1 MRWALVIITI
11 TLLTGFSNPLSAQQ
25 YIFKNYTVNDGLV
38 ANYIHRIY
46 QDSKGFL
53 WIATWEGLSK
63 YDGYQFTNY
72 NTSNGLSHNTI
83 NDFYESKNGELY
95 IATNGGGLDKV
106 SGNKLISRAIPST
119 VIVNRF
125 LKSPNHPVIVSTDGN
140 GLHEFKEGKLIKPTQ
155 ASPEYSYNNIA
166 TLNDSLFIAS
176 SNYSIQVLDLN
187 YKLYADLV
195 DTNSHSPEKLVYK
208 DSKNR
213 IWTGA
218 HAGLKLLMLPVQ
230 RNKPLI
236 KINPP
241 FPFAISALQKN
252 KINDIFEDADGI
264 IWIGTTAGLVRI
276 NPAGFHQLITTKEG
290 LVSDNITSIFQ
301 DKEKNIWFG
310 TTSGLS
316 KLVAN
321 SDIRIYKTGNGLL
334 SNNMYFTVPS
344 RSGYLLAGGDK
355 GVQLFNKES
364 GNFTTVSKNDD
375 EVFLNVISTDKSLLL
390 LNNNKMVLFD
400 TASLKISEN
409 SSFDLGKLKLR
420 LYTHDKNENL
430 FAGDD
435 IGLYFLSAKSTVP
448 KVFLQRRVTALLFDK
463 QGYLWIG
470 TWDDGLYRIK
480 YSADN
485 DSFRILSNIHYLENK
500 FIRSLFEDAEGNI
513 WAGTRYDGVFQIA
526 KNALISI
533 LNFNQNTGLTSNWV
547 TNITEDRK
555 GNIWLAFY
563 MGLDKLIKQDNSY
576 RVFNF
581 SRISNFFTPVV
592 SMGIDDEGIMWLAT
606 TEGMVQITDNEIDKL
621 PPLPVYITKVISSD
635 SLYTADAE
643 MLKLDYHHD
652 QIQFEF
658 SSPGFINEKQIVYS
672 YRLSGSSNPEWKEA
686 GNQHSISYANLEA
699 GDYRFE
705 VRCRGWNSAW
715 GKPAG
720 FSFSIS
726 PPFWETTLFRIAGI
740 ALIAAVVY
748 YFFRRRIAEV
758 RHEAE
763 MNRKIAETEMM
774 ALRAQMNPH
783 FIFNCI
789 NSIDALIQ
797 SNDKYH
803 ATVYLNKFAKLIR
816 NILDSSKQNVVAL
829 SKDIETLQLY
839 IDMEQFRYENKFT
852 AKIEA
857 EPSLLQD
864 DYKVPPLIIQPYVE
878 NAILHGLKN
887 RVDNEGRLAVSV
899 KRQNGQIE
907 FIIEDNGVGRS
918 NGSESKLND
927 KRSYGMQMSK
937 DRIKIFNKEE
947 IASVLIT
954 DLEKDGKAAGTK
966 VQVLLNIQ

>member
-1 MRWALVIITI
+1 MRCVSVITIITF
-11 TLLTGFSNPLSAQQ
+11 LSGFINPLSAQQ
-25 YIFKNYTVNDGLV
+25 YIFKNYSVNDGLV
-38 ANYIHRIY
+38 ANYVHRIY

-53 WIATWEGLSK
+53 WIATLEGLSK

-72 NTSNGLSHNTI
+72 NTTHGLSNNI
-83 NDFYESKNGELY
+83 VNDFYESENGDFFV
-95 IATNGGGLDKV
+95 ATNSGGLDMI
-106 SGNKLISRAIPST
+106 SGNKVIPKAIQST
-119 VIVNRF
+119 IIVNRF
-125 LKSPNHPVIVSTDGN
+125 LKNPPHRVIVSTDGM
-140 GLHEFKEGKLIKPTQ
+140 GLQEFKDGKLIKPKQ
-155 ASPEYSYNNIA
+155 PFPDHSYTNMVM
-166 TLNDSLFIAS
+166 LNDSLFIAS

-187 YKLYADLV
+187 FNLFAQVFDST
-195 DTNSHSPEKLVYK
+195 TNFSDNMFFK

-213 IWTGA
+213 IWTGTPL
-218 HAGLKLLMLPVQ
+218 GLELLLLPAQ
-230 RNKPLI
+230 RNMPIK

-241 FPFAISALQKN
+241 SALAFKRTRV
-252 KINDIFEDADGI
+252 NDIFEDPN
-264 IWIGTTAGLVRI
+264 GTTWIATNGGLIKI
-276 NPAGFHQLITTKEG
+276 NAEGFHQLITTKEG
-290 LVSDNITSIFQ
+290 LISDNVTRIFQ

-310 TTSGLS
+310 TSLGLS
-316 KLVAN
+316 KLVTDL
-321 SDIRIYKTGNGLL
+321 DIRIYKTGL
-334 SNNMYFTVPS
+334 PS
-344 RSGYLLAGGDK
+344 KHKLAKFDTSLPR
-355 GVQLFNKES
+355 VSDETPYQF
-364 GNFTTVSKNDD
+364 SKNIQNYLRSKDGIFF
-375 EVFLNVISTDKSLLL
+375 VG
-390 LNNNKMVLFD
+390 
-400 TASLKISEN
+400 EN
-409 SSFDLGKLKLR
+409 SW
-420 LYTHDKNENL
+420 LY
-430 FAGDD
+430 
-435 IGLYFLSAKSTVP
+435 YLSGKSTKP
-448 KVFLQRRVTALLFDK
+448 EIAWPQRITALLLDK
-463 QGYLWIG
+463 AGYLWLG
-470 TWDDGLYRIK
+470 TWDKGLYRIR
-480 YSADN
+480 YTDQSDM
-485 DSFRILSNIHYLENK
+485 FRILSQDLYLENK
-500 FIRSLFEDAEGNI
+500 SIRSLFEDAEGNI
-513 WAGTRYDGVFQIA
+513 WAGTRYDGVYQIE
-526 KNALISI
+526 KDALISI

-563 MGLDKLIKQDNSY
+563 MGLDKLIKQDSLY

-581 SRISNFFTPVV
+581 SRVSNFYTPIL
-592 SMGIDDEGIMWLAT
+592 SMEIDDEGTMWLAT
-606 TEGMVQITDNEIDKL
+606 TEGMVQLTDNEIDKL

-635 SLYTADAE
+635 SVYTADAE
-643 MLKLDYHHD
+643 TLKLDYQHD

-672 YRLSGSSNPEWKEA
+672 YRLTGSSHSEWKEA

-705 VRCRGWNSAW
+705 VRTLGWNGAW
-715 GKPAG
+715 GQPAG

-740 ALIAAVVY
+740 GLIAGVVF

-763 MNRKIAETEMM
+763 MKRKIAETEMM

-816 NILDSSKQNVVAL
+816 NILDSSRQNVVTL
-829 SKDIETLQLY
+829 SKDMETLQLY
-839 IDMEQFRYENKFT
+839 IDMEQFRNENKF
-852 AKIEA
+852 KVNIEA
-857 EPSLLQD
+857 ESSLLQD
-864 DYKVPPLIIQPYVE
+864 DYKIPPLIIQPYVE

-887 RVDNEGRLAVSV
+887 RVDNEGKLSVSV

-907 FIIEDNGVGRS
+907 FVIEDNGVGRS
-918 NGSESKLND
+918 NSSESKQND